1 MGKIVDFSHHQG
13 AVDWSKAKAELDL
26 AIIRVQYGSK
36 SIDTKYKEYI
46 DGCKKYGIPFG
57 LYAYARFVSVSDA
70 ITEAKDFLSRIDKD
84 AKFLVIDVEEVTT
97 KNPSDLV
104 PATQAFIDYCK
115 QNSGKKVGLY
125 TGHAFYKEQHMDRV
139 KADFL
144 WIPRYGSTKP
154 EMDCDLWQFTDKGQL
169 AGVSANVDMSQL
181 TGRKPFSF
189 FIGEQEAKVQ
199 VASSTVP
206 MQQKEDEDEMY
217 KPSNQAII
225 NSTAVVLS
233 RLENKDPK
241 SISPEWR
248 QKLLNGELTTS
259 DAIGLIFVA
268 LERGLIQGEKPQS
281 A

>member
-1 MGKIVDFSHHQG
+1 MTGKIVDFSHHQG
-13 AVDWSKAKAELDL
+13 GVDWSKAKTELDL

-46 DGCKKYGIPFG
+46 AGCKKYGIPFG
-57 LYAYARFVSVSDA
+57 LYAYACFVNVNDA
-70 ITEAKDFLSRIDKD
+70 VTEAKDFLSRIDKD
-84 AKFLVIDVEEVTT
+84 AKFLVVDVEEVTT

-115 QNSGKKVGLY
+115 QNSDKKVGLY

-144 WIPRYGSTKP
+144 WIPRYGSKKP

-169 AGVSANVDMSQL
+169 AGASTNVDLNQL
-181 TGRKPFSF
+181 TGRKPLSF
-189 FIGEQEAKVQ
+189 FLDEQEAKVQ
-199 VASSTVP
+199 VASSDVP
-206 MQQKEDEDEMY
+206 TKQKEEIELY

-233 RLENKDPK
+233 RLEKKDPGA
-241 SISPEWR
+241 ISPEWR
-248 QKLLNGELTTS
+248 DKLQKGQLTVS
-259 DAIGLIFVA
+259 DAVGLIYVA
-268 LERGLIQGEKPQS
+268 LERQLIQGSGK
-281 A
+281 